1 MDMMTRQKLKAWPN
15 ADWEQVE
22 VLCGSMSNERASEL
36 MSRMQV
42 IMMERVDEKLG
53 AMAECTDRGGEM
65 SRTASEWCEGR
76 GSRYAMQWWGRLAD
90 RADHHANQGRG

>member
-36 MSRMQV
+36 TSRMQV

-53 AMAECTDRGGEM
+53 AMAECTDKGQHRAGLLVNGVKDGGAVMLCSGGE
-65 SRTASEWCEGR
+65 
-76 GSRYAMQWWGRLAD
+76 D
-90 RADHHANQGRG
+90 

>member
-1 MDMMTRQKLKAWPN
+1 MMTRQKLKAWPN

-90 RADHHANQGRG
+90 RADQGRG